1 MVRKAFVM
9 SVYPGKEEE
18 YKKRHNPIWKELED
32 EIRRHGGRN
41 YSIFLD
47 RKTGTLFAYIE
58 LENEQLWEKIAET
71 QVCKKWWAYMKE
83 IMPSNPDNSP
93 VSRDLEEVF
102 HID

>member
-18 YKKRHNPIWKELED
+18 YIRRHNPIWKELEE

-47 RKTGTLFAYIE
+47 RKTLTLFGYIE
-58 LENEQLWEKIAET
+58 IEDKKTWNKIART
-71 QVCKKWWAYMKE
+71 SVCRKWWVYMKE

>member
-18 YKKRHNPIWKELED
+18 YIKRHNPIWKELEE
-32 EIRRHGGRN
+32 EIRKHGGSN

-47 RKTGTLFAYIE
+47 RQTGTLFAYIE
-58 LENEQLWEKIAET
+58 IEDEGLWKKIAET
-71 QVCKKWWAYMKE
+71 PICKKWWAHMKE
-83 IMPSNPDNSP
+83 FMPSNPDNSP
-93 VSRDLEEVF
+93 VSKDLEEVF